1 LYKLYRS
8 SHFQKT
14 FVFFLKKKMSS
25 DGKRRRGS
33 VSATN
38 KKDENEDIT
47 AATNQR
53 FEVKDTSSSSSSNDT
68 VIIEDVLSFGIVL
81 ITIRILPI
89 IGIPSLW
96 AALARFVPSDTS
108 AMLFGNDLARSLN
121 ETRTSNL
128 NQRARFDIITDCDE
142 TFNYWEPTHHLLY
155 GRGLQTWEYSPQYA
169 LRSYAYLL
177 GQALLAFVSGAAWGA
192 DKIRVFNNVRILLAI
207 LTGLAETTFVYGIV
221 KRFGAR
227 LGMYTYVALIC
238 SAGMAHAAP
247 AFLPSSLTMVGLLFA
262 WGAWLIGGTTFTAL
276 AALASAV
283 GLLMG
288 WPFAIVAIIPVGIH
302 LLIFENKS
310 LPTFIT
316 TGAVVSTVLI
326 IVGALID
333 HAAYGKWLIAPWNLI
348 RYNVLGEG
356 GGGQGSNLYGI
367 EPWYY
372 FVQSLLLNFNVL
384 ALLAAVS
391 PIALIAVT
399 FWTPSTK
406 ISSTKSKSNDSLV
419 ESVVGDPVDVISGSS
434 RQLTYLIAMVSQLWL
449 WFLVM
454 SSRPHKEERFM
465 FPVFPLIPLAAAV
478 TIAALETILVEP
490 FISNVFTRLSWPVTT
505 VSTSRVQSY
514 FSSSIFAVAFVFSV
528 SRLLALI
535 YGFSAPLHVWSVLG
549 SSLQMHSPTVPN
561 GTTLDAPPAPLT
573 AFAQPWLGFS
583 HVVPGVTGRNYTP
596 SVPFGSEPLPTFAKP
611 GVLVCVGKEWYRF
624 PSHFFLPEAS
634 RSGSTPFRHPD
645 RRYRSGGPVELG
657 FLRSNFTGQLPL
669 PYLRRSGGTR
679 EIRTEFND
687 ENKEGPRKNYKLLEH
702 CDFVIDLQLPE
713 GRTSQPQYERHMRD
727 LPPIRLGRNTFADIA
742 RGPCKHTRESEP
754 PKRCKC
760 DAGERKGFYFDSV
773 YCEPFLD
780 RETTPLLA
788 RAFYIPWYSDQRAS
802 YGAYHVLQKLTC
814 DCN

>member
-1 LYKLYRS
+1 
-8 SHFQKT
+8 
-14 FVFFLKKKMSS
+14 MPPS
-25 DGKRRRGS
+25 DGKRRGS
-33 VSATN
+33 SAGLTKSSSEGATN
-38 KKDENEDIT
+38 SNLSST
-47 AATNQR
+47 SSSTSS
-53 FEVKDTSSSSSSNDT
+53 SSSSSSNDAL
-68 VIIEDVLSFGIVL
+68 IIEDVLSFGIVL

-96 AALARFVPSDTS
+96 AALARLVPSDTS
-108 AMLFGNDLARSLN
+108 AMFLGENLARSLN

-142 TFNYWEPTHHLLY
+142 TFNYWEPTHYLLY
-155 GRGLQTWEYSPQYA
+155 GRGLQTWEYSPQFA
-169 LRSYAYLL
+169 LRSYAYVL
-177 GQALLAFVSGAAWGA
+177 GQAILAFISGAAWGA

-207 LTGLAETTFVYGIV
+207 LTGLAETTFVYGVV

-227 LGMYTYVALIC
+227 IGMYTYLALIC

-262 WGAWLIGGTTFTAL
+262 WGAWLVGGSNTFTGL
-276 AALASAV
+276 AALSASV

-288 WPFAIVAIIPVGIH
+288 WPFAVVAIVPVGIH
-302 LLIFENKS
+302 LLVYENKS
-310 LPTFIT
+310 LPVFVAS
-316 TGAVVSTVLI
+316 GAAVSAVLI
-326 IVGALID
+326 LVGVVID
-333 HAAYGKWLIAPWNLI
+333 YAAYGTWLIAPWNLI

-372 FVQSLLLNFNVL
+372 FAQSLLLNFNIL
-384 ALLAAVS
+384 AILAALS
-391 PIALIAVT
+391 PVAVAAIT
-399 FWTPSTK
+399 LFWTPSK
-406 ISSTKSKSNDSLV
+406 SSSAVAKSKKNDELVDPLV
-419 ESVVGDPVDVISGSS
+419 EDPVDVISGSS
-434 RQLTYLIAMVSQLWL
+434 RQITYLVAILSQLWL
-449 WFLVM
+449 WFVIM

-465 FPVFPLIPLAAAV
+465 FPVFPLIPLAAAI
-478 TIAALETILVEP
+478 TIAALETIVIEP
-490 FISNVFTRLSWPVTT
+490 FVASVFSNFSWTKTFSLP
-505 VSTSRVQSY
+505 SSSSRVQSV
-514 FSSSIFAVAFVFSV
+514 FSSAIFAIAFSLSV

-549 SSLQMHSPTVPN
+549 SSLQMHGPTIPN

-583 HVVPGVTGRNYTP
+583 HAFPGATGRNYTP
-596 SVPFGSEPLPTFAKP
+596 SVPFGAEALPTFAKP

-679 EIRTEFND
+679 EVRTDFND

-727 LPPIRLGRNTFADIA
+727 LSPIRIGRNSYADIA
-742 RGPCKHTRESEP
+742 KGPCKHSRESEP

-760 DAGERKGFYFDSV
+760 DAGEKKGFYFDSV

-780 RETTPLLA
+780 RETTPTLA
-788 RAFYIPWYSDQRAS
+788 RAFYIPWYSDQVAS